1 MKRPT
6 YTKLKNAWKSFVD
19 RLSFRQKVTITTLCG
34 VAFGLVILFMY
45 LLRMHTYI
53 VGDDPAACINCHIM
67 SPYYATLSKK

>member
-6 YTKLKNAWKSFVD
+6 YTKLKNVWKSFVD

-45 LLRMHTYI
+45 LLRMHT
-53 VGDDPAACINCHIM
+53 
-67 SPYYATLSKK
+67 